1 MIRYSNME
9 SRISSQ
15 FKYWKGQKDKVDIV
29 DRNRDRSTDHIKKP
43 YVTIS
48 REYGCF
54 GFSIAEKITD
64 LLNFEKKS
72 DHPWAAYN
80 KELLDKVMKD
90 MGLSTG
96 LMETMTGNAR
106 KTMTDLLQTYFDKFP
121 PQVAVYR
128 KLAETVRVL
137 AEIGNVVLVGRAGNI
152 ITREIPRGL
161 HVRIIAS
168 MEFRV
173 KNIAQAR
180 KIGIKEAEKVINE
193 KTRERD
199 SFIREYLRF
208 DSTES
213 SNYDMV
219 INNSSYTADQ
229 AANLIIGAMRS
240 KGLI

>member
-1 MIRYSNME
+1 M
-9 SRISSQ
+9 
-15 FKYWKGQKDKVDIV
+15 
-29 DRNRDRSTDHIKKP
+29 
-43 YVTIS
+43 
-48 REYGCF
+48 
-54 GFSIAEKITD
+54 
-64 LLNFEKKS
+64 
-72 DHPWAAYN
+72 
-80 KELLDKVMKD
+80 
-90 MGLSTG
+90 
-96 LMETMTGNAR
+96 
-106 KTMTDLLQTYFDKFP
+106 
-121 PQVAVYR
+121 AVYR

-173 KNIAQAR
+173 ENIAQAR